1 MVCCCGV
8 QDLSRMGCGPSNAAV
23 PVAGEG
29 MATISK
35 LVYPRPEAF
44 EIPLAEE
51 GDAGSLIKKHPPK
64 RLKRLE
70 EQPSTASSIEDLEEK
85 LATAEIRRQQFLANR
100 SRQTT
105 YDKGSLDA
113 TENDASTIPEEGEDD
128 RSTGAGDGA
137 GMMDPEDSGVERTA
151 PQENRHRSWHTDRGP
166 PKETDTDDEE
176 HDDAGAGEEDEDD
189 PDPERMNRRRRGSD
203 LSIGHLT
210 SMRMKMNQYRK
221 KSHQH

>member
-1 MVCCCGV
+1 
-8 QDLSRMGCGPSNAAV
+8 MGCGPSNAAV

-44 EIPLAEE
+44 EIPLGEE
-51 GDAGSLIKKHPPK
+51 GDTGSLIKKHPPK

-128 RSTGAGDGA
+128 RSTGGGDGT
-137 GMMDPEDSGVERTA
+137 GVMDLEDSGVERTA
-151 PQENRHRSWHTDRGP
+151 PQESGDRQSRQRTWQ
-166 PKETDTDDEE
+166 KDTDEEE
-176 HDDAGAGEEDEDD
+176 HDAADEDE
-189 PDPERMNRRRRGSD
+189 DPERMNRRRRGSD

-210 SMRMKMNQYRK
+210 NMRMKMNQYRK

>member
-1 MVCCCGV
+1 
-8 QDLSRMGCGPSNAAV
+8 MGCGPSNAAV

-35 LVYPRPEAF
+35 LVYPKPEAF
-44 EIPLAEE
+44 EIPLGEE
-51 GDAGSLIKKHPPK
+51 GDDGSLIKKHPPK

-128 RSTGAGDGA
+128 RSTGGGDGA
-137 GMMDPEDSGVERTA
+137 GMMDRDLEDSGVERTA
-151 PQENRHRSWHTDRGP
+151 PQESGAQNRHRSWHKDRGP
-166 PKETDTDDEE
+166 ARETDTDEEE
-176 HDDAGAGEEDEDD
+176 HDAADEEEE
-189 PDPERMNRRRRGSD
+189 DPERTNRRRRGSD

>member
-1 MVCCCGV
+1 
-8 QDLSRMGCGPSNAAV
+8 MGCGPSNAAV

-29 MATISK
+29 ISTISK

-44 EIPLAEE
+44 EIPLDDDGEN
-51 GDAGSLIKKHPPK
+51 AGSLIKKHPPK

-70 EQPSTASSIEDLEEK
+70 EQSSSSPSIEDLEEK

-100 SRQTT
+100 SQKTT
-105 YDKGSLDA
+105 FDKGSLDA

-128 RSTGAGDGA
+128 RSAVDEHTLEDA
-137 GMMDPEDSGVERTA
+137 EDSGVERTGPPDGA
-151 PQENRHRSWHTDRGP
+151 DSPNNTRHRGRKADEQG
-166 PKETDTDDEE
+166 EDEE
-176 HDDAGAGEEDEDD
+176 DGDGGH
-189 PDPERMNRRRRGSD
+189 NQRRRGSD

-210 SMRMKMNQYRK
+210 SMRMRMNQYRK